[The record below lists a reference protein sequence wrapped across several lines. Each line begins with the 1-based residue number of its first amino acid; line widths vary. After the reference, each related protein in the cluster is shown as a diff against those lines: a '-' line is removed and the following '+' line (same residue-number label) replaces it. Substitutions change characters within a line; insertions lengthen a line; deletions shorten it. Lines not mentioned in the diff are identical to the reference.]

1 MCVLYIQVCSNKFMY
16 THLRMQDKYNCAS
29 EAQVYEINNA
39 RQVQV
44 CKKNSGMHEKQSM
57 APYGSNILP

>member
-1 MCVLYIQVCSNKFMY
+1 MY